1 MTRSAATL
9 PAGILRAALA
19 TVVIFGAACTSDTTS
34 DTGAANPASDSS
46 DPPNSGSTTTA
57 VATTTTVP
65 PVVLGLSPNLDL
77 VATECFADLP
87 TATSVA
93 STEQDD
99 RADQNDSADQDE
111 GAEPTGNEQPTPETE
126 PTIPDTLPVTTTIP
140 MPPMLAIVDC
150 NGSNLGQVFATFCL
164 GDDEEASGQLTA
176 VACPGD
182 PDLDYPGDR
191 SLRRAAAR
199 VCLQRF
205 EESFKQ
211 PYSIATRVAQEF
223 VPTEGVWNR
232 GDRRVVCH
240 SVEPPPPT
248 TTTEQPAE

>member
-1 MTRSAATL
+1 MIRPAATL
-9 PAGILRAALA
+9 PAGIQCAALA
-19 TVVIFGAACTSDTTS
+19 AMVIFGAACTSVATGE
-34 DTGAANPASDSS
+34 TGAATSASES
-46 DPPNSGSTTTA
+46 SGSTTTT

-65 PVVLGLSPNLDL
+65 PVFLGVSPNLDL

-87 TATSVA
+87 TTTSVA
-93 STEQDD
+93 STEDP
-99 RADQNDSADQDE
+99 DQDE
-111 GAEPTGNEQPTPETE
+111 GAEPEANEQSTIETE
-126 PTIPDTLPVTTTIP
+126 PAIPDTLPVTTTIP
-140 MPPMLAIVDC
+140 APPMLALVDC

-164 GDDEEASGQLTA
+164 GDDEEAPGQLTA

-182 PDLDYPGDR
+182 PDLEYPGDR

-205 EESFKQ
+205 EEAFKQ
-211 PYSIATRVAQEF
+211 SYSIASRVAQEF

-240 SVEPPPPT
+240 SVDPPPPT

>member
-1 MTRSAATL
+1 MTRPAATL
-9 PAGILRAALA
+9 HAGILCAALA
-19 TVVIFGAACTSDTTS
+19 AMLLFGAACTSDTTG
-34 DTGAANPASDSS
+34 DTGAVNSDSDNSDAESSGPAS
-46 DPPNSGSTTTA
+46 TA
-57 VATTTTVP
+57 VLTTTTVP
-65 PVVLGLSPNLDL
+65 PVFLGISPNLDL

-87 TATSVA
+87 TATSVE
-93 STEQDD
+93 SVETS
-99 RADQNDSADQDE
+99 DQGE
-111 GAEPTGNEQPTPETE
+111 EPEPDANEQSTIETE

-140 MPPMLAIVDC
+140 APPMLALVDC

-164 GDDEEASGQLTA
+164 GDDEEAPGQLTA

-205 EESFKQ
+205 EEAFKQ

-248 TTTEQPAE
+248 TTTEQPTE